1 MPKFEKGS
9 PEIKNYM
16 AELRAK
22 RGTNKRPMSTHK
34 TLKKEH
40 IGGEH

>member
-9 PEIKNYM
+9 IEMKNYM

-22 RGTNKRPMSTHK
+22 KGTTKDQLAQINKLVKSIYR
-34 TLKKEH
+34 
-40 IGGEH
+40 I